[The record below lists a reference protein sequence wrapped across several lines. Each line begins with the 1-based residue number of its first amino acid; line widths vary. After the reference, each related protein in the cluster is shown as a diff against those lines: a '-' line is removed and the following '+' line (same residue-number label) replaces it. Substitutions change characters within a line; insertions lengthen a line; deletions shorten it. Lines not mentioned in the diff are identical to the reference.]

1 MEVFIMPPTNYTEND
16 IRLAFEYDDVQKEV
30 NEALRATHYA
40 SRRDWNA
47 AVRWYRDQ
55 HGGDFNAVVRRRDDL
70 KRYFGGK
77 NASQVVQGLSRPP
90 QNPVNSTDTSQNPSE
105 TPNNPY
111 LLANGNPNFRAIY
124 DGYMKV
130 VPQGMKDRL
139 KSIEDIYS
147 IDDIEEAFMNRWS
160 SRYVPPPVVPQ
171 TPVVIYQG
179 AVPNYDRG
187 SYSGVTAGKTG
198 SSGVDSGRQSSSS
211 ETSVSKSN
219 DFLNPESMSPISDR
233 NEITYG
239 SPAAIKGYIENNPK
253 YSWFENR
260 HRKTIE
266 KRVSSLL
273 DLPTAYDVRYYINR
287 HVDTT
292 GGKRYPEAE
301 YYLAHALNEN
311 NNLHTRKQSLNTFLS
326 LMKNRYGER
335 ISPLTWNNQSWDI
348 KRITRGS

>member
-1 MEVFIMPPTNYTEND
+1 MPSANYTDDD
-16 IRLAFEYDDVQKEV
+16 IRLAFEYEEVQKYV
-30 NEALRATHYA
+30 NEALKATHYA

-55 HGGDFNAVVRRRDDL
+55 HGGDFNEVVRRRDEL

-90 QNPVNSTDTSQNPSE
+90 QKPVNNADNGQNSSE
-105 TPNNPY
+105 IPTNPY
-111 LLANGNPNFRAIY
+111 LLENGTLNFRSIY

-130 VPQGMKDRL
+130 ASQGMKDRL
-139 KSIEDIYS
+139 KSILDIYS
-147 IDDIEEAFMNRWS
+147 IEDIEEAFMNRWN

-187 SYSGVTAGKTG
+187 GYSGVAAGKTG
-198 SSGVDSGRQSSSS
+198 SSSVAAGKTNPSVVDSGQPA
-211 ETSVSKSN
+211 SKN
-219 DFLNPESMSPISDR
+219 APGTQNKPPVPQQDKK
-233 NEITYG
+233 ITYG
-239 SPAAIKGYIENNPK
+239 SREAIKGYIENNPK

-260 HRKTIE
+260 HSRTIE

-301 YYLAHALNEN
+301 YYLAIVLNEN
-311 NNLHTRKQSLNTFLS
+311 NNLPTRKQSLNTFLS

-335 ISPLTWNNQSWDI
+335 ISPLTWDNQSWNI
-348 KRITRGS
+348 KDYL